1 MAPGHEHEPDPRPD
15 FDRQPEQNMPVAPG
29 NTSLPGESSDNTP
42 DHHGEGRPAV
52 PHRGPHSRKRPS
64 NGLPALPIRRRC
76 GDFADAPDLQRH
88 VEHSLR
94 RLRRGDAVPYVEL
107 DLHLA
112 GLAPQDIR
120 AVLWSAIDQ
129 HWHEKHA
136 VRARQLADAYQRLRG
151 GSTPDL
157 VEGRLL
163 ESGLESRD
171 AHRLVNEAAKII
183 EREDR
188 KVAANHHRAKLQRFF
203 FTVPDWVVVMLYSIL
218 LAGLTAKLSHRARL
232 HPSFIHAA
240 LFVPVVALK
249 AVIQLREEDE
259 TPQFA

>member
-1 MAPGHEHEPDPRPD
+1 MAPGNEHEPDPRPD
-15 FDRQPEQNMPVAPG
+15 LGGQPSEDNMPLAPG
-29 NTSLPGESSDNTP
+29 NTGLPHVSSDNSGHH
-42 DHHGEGRPAV
+42 DHHGERRLKDRAHARPGGASPAV
-52 PHRGPHSRKRPS
+52 P
-64 NGLPALPIRRRC
+64 LRRRS

-88 VEHSLR
+88 VEHALR

-136 VRARQLADAYQRLRG
+136 VRARQLADAYQRLRAG
-151 GSTPDL
+151 GTPDL

-163 ESGLESRD
+163 ETGLESRD

-188 KVAANHHRAKLQRFF
+188 KTAAEHHRARLQRFLF
-203 FTVPDWVVVMLYSIL
+203 PIPDWVVVMLYSIA
-218 LAGLTAKLSHRARL
+218 LAGLTTKLSHRARL

-240 LFVPVVALK
+240 LFIPVIALK
-249 AVIQLREEDE
+249 VVIQARQDEE

>member
-1 MAPGHEHEPDPRPD
+1 
-15 FDRQPEQNMPVAPG
+15 MPHAAG
-29 NTSLPGESSDNTP
+29 DTSVPPESSDNDPPP
-42 DHHGEGRPAV
+42 DHHGERRINGRR
-52 PHRGPHSRKRPS
+52 PHRHKKPEAVAPV
-64 NGLPALPIRRRC
+64 LTPFRRRS
-76 GDFADAPDLQRH
+76 GDFADAPELQRH

-136 VRARQLADAYQRLRG
+136 TRARQLAEAYASLRA
-151 GSTPDL
+151 GSSPDL

-163 ESGLESRD
+163 EAGLDSRD
-171 AHRLVNEAAKII
+171 AHRLVNEAARII

-188 KVAANHHRAKLQRFF
+188 KSATAHHRKKLERFLF
-203 FTVPDWVVVMLYSIL
+203 PIPDWVVVMLYSIA
-218 LAGLTAKLSHRARL
+218 LAGLTAKLSARARL

-240 LFVPVVALK
+240 LFIPVICLK
-249 AVIQLREEDE
+249 VVIQLRQDED
-259 TPQFA
+259 TPEFA

>member
-15 FDRQPEQNMPVAPG
+15 FEHQPPEDTMPLAPG
-29 NTSLPGESSDNTP
+29 NAELPAESSDNRTHEP
-42 DHHGEGRPAV
+42 PHGEHRIDRRLRHHKKPADGVPAV
-52 PHRGPHSRKRPS
+52 S
-64 NGLPALPIRRRC
+64 LRRRAN
-76 GDFADAPDLQRH
+76 DFAGSPDLQRH

-136 VRARQLADAYQRLRG
+136 VRARQLADAYQRLRSG
-151 GSTPDL
+151 ATPDL

-171 AHRLVNEAAKII
+171 AHRLVNEAAKVI

-188 KVAANHHRAKLQRFF
+188 KSATDHQRAKLQRFLF
-203 FTVPDWVVVMLYSIL
+203 PIPDWVVVMLYSIA

-240 LFVPVVALK
+240 LFIPVVALK
-249 AVIQLREEDE
+249 VVIQARQEE
-259 TPQFA
+259 TPEFA

>member
-1 MAPGHEHEPDPRPD
+1 MSH
-15 FDRQPEQNMPVAPG
+15 APG
-29 NTSLPGESSDNTP
+29 NTSLPGESSDIIGH
-42 DHHGEGRPAV
+42 HHGKDDAETAFRRSRRPKKPDGIPV
-52 PHRGPHSRKRPS
+52 
-64 NGLPALPIRRRC
+64 LPIRRRC
-76 GDFADAPDLQRH
+76 GEFADSPDLQRH

-151 GSTPDL
+151 GSSPDL

-188 KVAANHHRAKLQRFF
+188 KSASEQHRQKLQRFLF
-203 FTVPDWVVVMLYSIL
+203 PIPDWVVVMLYSIL

-240 LFVPVVALK
+240 LFIPVVALK
-249 AVIQLREEDE
+249 VVIQLRQDEE
-259 TPQFA
+259 TAQFA